1 MTVCKK
7 LKTIDKKFEQSNVQY
22 HLDKQTSNISA
33 LPSGNVSK
41 YEFLTSEDVLQE
53 KGLLEKVATIKKIE
67 YSPLGSELENK
78 LILQKIN
85 TKLKMLLITIEM
97 MMLRQK
103 MVKQ

>member
-1 MTVCKK
+1 M
-7 LKTIDKKFEQSNVQY
+7 EQNKARY
-22 HLDKQTSNISA
+22 NLDQQLSFWHCHKEM
-33 LPSGNVSK
+33 LVSMN
-41 YEFLTSEDVLQE
+41 FLNGEEVLQE

-85 TKLKMLLITIEM
+85 TRLKMLLITIEM

>member
-7 LKTIDKKFEQSNVQY
+7 LKTIHKIFEQSNVQY

-41 YEFLTSEDVLQE
+41 YEFLTSEDVLPE